1 MIRIE
6 LGAEPQI
13 LVQNS
18 ESWGREYELAIA
30 NGDANK
36 PQRYRHKDI
45 REALRHETRGK
56 CAYCE
61 SLFEHVS
68 FPNIEHILPKSKAPL
83 LVCVWS
89 NLTLACS
96 RCNTSKSDFYEERAP
111 LLNPYI
117 DTVDVELTFHGP
129 MVIDRSDRAKLTISI
144 LKLNRSDLLFRRHE
158 RLAEAVKIMDLM
170 MAKKTNTAIKNAL
183 QADLADKL
191 LRESEYSSCMRCFV
205 SDEGPQRGLELT

>member
-1 MIRIE
+1 M
-6 LGAEPQI
+6 
-13 LVQNS
+13 
-18 ESWGREYELAIA
+18 
-30 NGDANK
+30 
-36 PQRYRHKDI
+36 
-45 REALRHETRGK
+45 
-56 CAYCE
+56 
-61 SLFEHVS
+61 
-68 FPNIEHILPKSKAPL
+68 
-83 LVCVWS
+83 
-89 NLTLACS
+89 
-96 RCNTSKSDFYEERAP
+96 
-111 LLNPYI
+111 NPYI